1 MLFSIDPSDPQP
13 LFDQIATAVRTAV
26 VRGEVRAGERLPP
39 ARELAASLE
48 LNVHT
53 VLHAYHDLRD
63 EGLLELRRGRG
74 AVISGHAEA
83 DYRHLREALTAVVTE
98 SDRLGLHR
106 DSLSRL
112 IETAPGPEPQYDY

>member
-13 LFDQIATAVRTAV
+13 LFDQIATAVRLAV
-26 VRGEVRAGERLPP
+26 VRGEVRAGERLPS
-39 ARELAASLE
+39 ARDLAASLK

-53 VLHAYHDLRD
+53 VLHAYHELRD

-74 AVISGHAEA
+74 AVISAHAEA
-83 DYRHLREALTAVVTE
+83 DYRYLREALTAVVAE
-98 SDRLGLHR
+98 GDRLGLHR

-112 IETAPGPEPQYDY
+112 IESIPSPEPR